1 MVLHSSGLKTGID
14 FAHFGLESAMAFKG
28 TTGVD
33 EGIVRFKFQMSKKE
47 TERFYIYIYI
57 YIFCCCSNLS
67 IRDDI
72 NFLGDRS
79 ENGCEK

>member
-1 MVLHSSGLKTGID
+1 MIKVCAAPKGMVLHGSGLKTGID

-33 EGIVRFKFQMSKKE
+33 EGIVRFKFQIGKKE

-57 YIFCCCSNLS
+57 YMYVFFVAALI
-67 IRDDI
+67 
-72 NFLGDRS
+72 
-79 ENGCEK
+79 

>member
-1 MVLHSSGLKTGID
+1 MIKVCAAPKGMVLHRSGLKTGID

-33 EGIVRFKFQMSKKE
+33 EGIVRFKFQIGKKE

-57 YIFCCCSNLS
+57 CIFCCCSNLS

-72 NFLGDRS
+72 NS
-79 ENGCEK
+79 